1 MKRISIFAF
10 FATLILSANAADLWT
25 ETKHVSWETGG
36 CDLEAAKFTEAQA
49 GNLLKVHYSNAAT
62 NLEFKV
68 MGEWHPLPGA
78 CYEAWIEGGGT
89 YNQYLTAT
97 AVTEIKEH
105 GLQVIGGGLDVT
117 KIELLEGRAAEVQK
131 EGAIWTGYFWADN
144 WSLLK
149 LDLQGLRID
158 WSKYKE
164 IIIYHQANRTDYIV
178 NVLSQFDVEGAKVP
192 DDAVTK
198 NANEVVVDLTK
209 FNISEIISVASEND
223 QKSLK
228 FQFHKEEGEAFNVT
242 DIVLVPKTNTTALEN
257 IVVESNTIKTIEN
270 GQIVIIKDNVRYNVL
285 GVKL

>member
-1 MKRISIFAF
+1 
-10 FATLILSANAADLWT
+10 
-25 ETKHVSWETGG
+25 
-36 CDLEAAKFTEAQA
+36 
-49 GNLLKVHYSNAAT
+49 VHYSNAAT

-68 MGEWHPLPGA
+68 MGGEWHPLPGA
-78 CYEAWIEGGGT
+78 CYEAWIEGQGT

-131 EGAIWTGYFWADN
+131 EGAIWTGYFWADH

-164 IIIYHQANRTDYIV
+164 IIIYHQANRTDYVV
-178 NVLSQFDVEGAKVP
+178 NVLSQFNVEGAKVP

-198 NANEVVVDLTK
+198 NANEVIVDLTK
-209 FNISEIISVASEND
+209 FNMSEIISVASEND

-228 FQFHKEEGEAFNVT
+228 FQFHKEEGAAFNVT
-242 DIVLVPKTNTTALEN
+242 DIVLVPKSNTTALEN